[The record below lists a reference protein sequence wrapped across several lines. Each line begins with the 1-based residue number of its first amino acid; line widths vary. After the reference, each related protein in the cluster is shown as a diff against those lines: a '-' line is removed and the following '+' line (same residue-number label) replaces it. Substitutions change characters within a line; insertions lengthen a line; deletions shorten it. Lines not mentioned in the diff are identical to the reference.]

1 MILYNFVKWLYLS
14 ITYNRLLNKV
24 YREEGILEGLSKLL
38 GVNLKQDW
46 IGRVYAV
53 INPYIKDGKY
63 DREAPVYEL
72 GNDMPSDIITENYI
86 MSRLAIASRFIRS
99 NNLFDLLVYDIRKLD
114 EDDNFLFIMQ
124 PIPYANLWKW
134 TKWLISLIMTILMS
148 MIIFLMIF

>member
-1 MILYNFVKWLYLS
+1 
-14 ITYNRLLNKV
+14 
-24 YREEGILEGLSKLL
+24 
-38 GVNLKQDW
+38 VNLKQDW

-72 GNDMPSDIITENYI
+72 GSDMPSDIITENYI

-124 PIPYANLWKW
+124 PIPYANLWRW
-134 TKWLISLIMTILMS
+134 TKWLIGLIMTILMGV
-148 MIIFLMIF
+148 IIFLMIF